1 MQAQK
6 MEAVGTLAG
15 GIAHDFNN
23 QLTVMLG
30 NARYV
35 LRQVED
41 DPDLK
46 DALTDLNRAA
56 EHCAQLTRSLLA
68 FSRRNAVSPRPL
80 DVSAVAAEVQELL
93 RPLIPSSIDF
103 EFAPPAGVDWVEA
116 DPTQLQQVLVN
127 LAVNARDAMPHGGSL
142 VITTRNRTVDVDTAA
157 RLGLPKPGAYVEL
170 GVMDTGRGIDEAT
183 MARIFEPFFTTKPLG
198 EGTGLG
204 LATAYGIVKESRG
217 AIEVDTAV
225 GSGTTFRVLLPSSSP
240 PASTDGVEAEAA
252 AASGS
257 GTVLVVED
265 ESAVRR
271 FVQRALERKGFEILE
286 AADGTEALQLLRSHR
301 GPIDAVV
308 TDIDMPQMSGI
319 EFARE
324 LARSH
329 PETPVL
335 FLSGSS
341 RDFLDDPDAQQ
352 ALGHFLQKPFTEE
365 AIIDELRRLIAAT
378 ESR

>member
-1 MQAQK
+1 
-6 MEAVGTLAG
+6 
-15 GIAHDFNN
+15 
-23 QLTVMLG
+23 
-30 NARYV
+30 
-35 LRQVED
+35 
-41 DPDLK
+41 
-46 DALTDLNRAA
+46 
-56 EHCAQLTRSLLA
+56 
-68 FSRRNAVSPRPL
+68 
-80 DVSAVAAEVQELL
+80 L
-93 RPLIPSSIDF
+93 RPLIPNSIDF
-103 EFAPPAGVDWVEA
+103 EVTPPAGVDWVEA

-142 VITTRNRTVDVDTAA
+142 VITTQNRSVDADTAA
-157 RLGLPKPGAYVEL
+157 RLGLPKPGAYAEL
-170 GVMDTGRGIDEAT
+170 GVMDTGSGIDEAT
-183 MARIFEPFFTTKPLG
+183 RERIFEPFFTTKPLG

-204 LATAYGIVKESRG
+204 LATAYGIVKESGG

-225 GSGTTFRVLLPSSSP
+225 GSGTTFRVLLPSSFR
-240 PASTDGVEAEAA
+240 PAPADGVEVAPSAP
-252 AASGS
+252 SGS
-257 GTVLVVED
+257 GTILVVED

-271 FVQRALERKGFEILE
+271 FVKRALERRGFEILE
-286 AADGTEALQLLRSHR
+286 AADGAEALHLVKSHR

-308 TDIDMPQMSGI
+308 TDVDMPQMSGI

-365 AIIDELRRLIAAT
+365 AIIDELRRLIAAA

>member
-1 MQAQK
+1 

-68 FSRRNAVSPRPL
+68 FSRRNS
-80 DVSAVAAEVQELL
+80 VSARSLNVNEVVAQVRELL

-103 EFAPPAGVDWVEA
+103 EVAPPEGVDWVEA

-142 VITTRNRTVDVDTAA
+142 VITTQHREVDADTAA
-157 RLGLPKPGAYVEL
+157 RLGLPSPGAYVEL
-170 GVMDTGRGIDEAT
+170 GVMDTGKGIDEET
-183 MARIFEPFFTTKPLG
+183 RERIFEPFFTTKALG
-198 EGTGLG
+198 EGSGLG
-204 LATAYGIVKESRG
+204 LATAYGIVTESGG

-225 GSGTTFRVLLPSSSP
+225 GSGTTFRVLLPIASQPSS
-240 PASTDGVEAEAA
+240 ADAA
-252 AASGS
+252 AVAPTAASAS

-265 ESAVRR
+265 EEAVRR
-271 FVQRALERKGFEILE
+271 FLQRALEQRGFEVLE
-286 AADGTEALQLLRSHR
+286 AADGTEALDLVENHR

-308 TDIDMPQMSGI
+308 TDVDMPQMSGT
-319 EFARE
+319 ELARE
-324 LARSH
+324 LARIH

-341 RDFLDDPDAQQ
+341 REFLDDLDAQET
-352 ALGHFLQKPFTEE
+352 LGSFLQKPFTEE
-365 AIIDELRRLIAAT
+365 VLVGELRRLIAAA
-378 ESR
+378 ESS

>member
-1 MQAQK
+1 
-6 MEAVGTLAG
+6 MEAVGALAG

-68 FSRRNAVSPRPL
+68 FSRRNAVSPRSL
-80 DVSAVAAEVQELL
+80 DVTAVTAEAQELL

-103 EFAPPAGVDWVEA
+103 EFVTPAGVDWVEA

-127 LAVNARDAMPHGGSL
+127 LAVIARDAMPHGGSL
-142 VITTRNRTVDVDTAA
+142 VITTENRMVDADTAA

-170 GVMDTGRGIDEAT
+170 GVMDTGDGIDDAT
-183 MARIFEPFFTTKPLG
+183 KARIFEPFFTTKPLG

-204 LATAYGIVKESRG
+204 LATAYGIVKESG
-217 AIEVDTAV
+217 GTIEVDTAV
-225 GSGTTFRVLLPSSSP
+225 GSGTTFRVLLPSSSRP
-240 PASTDGVEAEAA
+240 EFADTVEAEAA
-252 AASGS
+252 TPSGS

-271 FVQRALERKGFEILE
+271 FVRRALERKGFEILE
-286 AADGTEALQLLRSHR
+286 AADGGEALELMESHR
-301 GPIDAVV
+301 GGVDAVV
-308 TDIDMPQMSGI
+308 TDVDMPQMSGLDL
-319 EFARE
+319 ARE
-324 LARSH
+324 LARRH

-335 FLSGSS
+335 FLTGSS
-341 RDFLDDPDAQQ
+341 CDLLDDPEAQEK
-352 ALGHFLQKPFTEE
+352 LGHFLQKPFTEE
-365 AIIDELRRLIAAT
+365 AIVDELRRLIADQ
-378 ESR
+378 SS